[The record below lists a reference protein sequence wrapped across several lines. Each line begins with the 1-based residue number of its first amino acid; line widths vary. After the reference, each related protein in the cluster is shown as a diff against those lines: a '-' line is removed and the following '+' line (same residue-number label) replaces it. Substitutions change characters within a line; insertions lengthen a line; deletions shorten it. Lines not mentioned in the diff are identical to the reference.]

1 MALTV
6 KEIAKLAG
14 VSRGTVDR
22 ALNNRGG
29 VSPEV
34 ERRIKKIAKE
44 HGYTPNRFGKA
55 LAMKVTPL
63 TIGVVI
69 NSMGN
74 PFFEEVFRGIN
85 DANDELSDF
94 GLDIIILED
103 KGYDP
108 TSQCRNINKLV
119 EKGVDGIAITPINDI
134 RVAECLKSSHLPV
147 ITFNQDIDGIDKIC
161 FVGCDYENS
170 GRTAGQLMGLISA
183 DETNIGIITGSVK
196 MLGHNKRIHG
206 FSRAIKEQ
214 YPNLHIVDIV
224 ENNDDDNVSYN
235 VTKDLL
241 SKHKNINALFLT
253 AAGVAG
259 TIRATNELGFGG
271 RIICFDDTDDIKR
284 FVADGKIQA
293 TICQH
298 PYEQGYRAIKILF
311 DALSGVGLPEKN
323 IYYTRSE
330 IKIKENIFN

>member
-170 GRTAGQLMGLISA
+170 GRIAGQLMGLISA

-224 ENNDDDNVSYN
+224 ENDDDDDVSYN
-235 VTKDLL
+235 VTKNLL

-271 RIICFDDTDDIKR
+271 RIM
-284 FVADGKIQA
+284 
-293 TICQH
+293 
-298 PYEQGYRAIKILF
+298 L
-311 DALSGVGLPEKN
+311 
-323 IYYTRSE
+323 
-330 IKIKENIFN
+330 

>member
-34 ERRIKKIAKE
+34 ESRIKKIAKE

-55 LAMKVTPL
+55 LATKVTPL

-85 DANDELSDF
+85 DAKDELSDF
-94 GLDIIILED
+94 GLDIKILED

-108 TSQCRNINKLV
+108 TSQCRNINELIS
-119 EKGVDGIAITPINDI
+119 KGVDGIAITPINDI
-134 RVAECLKSSHLPV
+134 RVAECLKSVSVPI
-147 ITFNQDIDGIDKIC
+147 ITFNQDIDDVDKIC

-170 GRTAGQLMGLISA
+170 GRTAGQLMGLISCGEA
-183 DETNIGIITGSVK
+183 NIGIVTGSVK

-206 FSRAIKEQ
+206 FSRAIEEQ
-214 YPNLHIVDIV
+214 FPKLHIADIV
-224 ENNDDDNVSYN
+224 ENNDDDEVSYT
-235 VTKDLL
+235 VTKELL
-241 SKHKNINALFLT
+241 SKNKNISALYLT

-259 TIRATNELGFGG
+259 TIRATDELNFNGT
-271 RIICFDDTDDIKR
+271 IICFDDTDDIKR
-284 FVADGKIQA
+284 FVGEGKIQA

-311 DALSGVGLPEKN
+311 DALSGEGLPKKN
-323 IYYTRSE
+323 IYHTHSE